1 MKVLRCC
8 GSLVLAIVLAA
19 SPLLAQSQDEAV
31 VWRTFAGK
39 VDVGTPIK
47 VRLRDGRRFSATLIE
62 AQPDA
67 LLLQRKTR
75 LPVPVE
81 PIGYGAIVSI
91 EREKGGMSAGKA
103 AAIGVGTGV
112 AAFFGI
118 LFILIASID
127 D

>member
-1 MKVLRCC
+1 MKMLRCVAAV
-8 GSLVLAIVLAA
+8 VLTIVLAA

-31 VWRTFAGK
+31 LWRTFAEK

-81 PIGYGAIVSI
+81 PIGYDTIVSI
-91 EREKGGMSAGKA
+91 ERDKGGMSAGRA

-112 AAFFGI
+112 ATFFGI